1 MAQGPKFLNGRVA
14 MSGEFT
20 EKRTEIP
27 LRKANCTMS
36 TEGEQRD
43 SFFQTVY
50 EEDENFDSLRFL
62 IEVEAQFKS
71 EDVLSQVRM
80 RLEVLNEITS
90 KPGLEDLSDALRHRL
105 TQIFTGGSEENEVLQ
120 QLKELTQISTP
131 TGEKLDLRSFFKRD
145 RRVLSEQEYRS
156 LLEKK
161 ISNTHTHVIN
171 LIAYYPEAERD
182 LNRLSRIIQGLS
194 DRISTPEVDT
204 GEIKQ
209 LEDEL
214 RETTAF
220 DLYEELKERFL
231 KDWLARFTG
240 MNSGE
245 IEGLTPG
252 DIQEL
257 IQEHQRHQMTQLL
270 KGKVKLVE
278 TDMSTHLGLHDT
290 LEGNFR
296 DQEFW
301 KGANVAVKT
310 AFIKWIMDVV
320 QAHGMLRGLRY
331 AFFQSEENREQYL
344 LFGLGISE
352 LPDTTSDDPI
362 RMIPYIKPF
371 TRKGTYLLE
380 IRKRNIGDAESYFHE
395 LLHYTMPFLFAFDQM
410 REFEIRKELTSFF
423 TSKY

>member
-1 MAQGPKFLNGRVA
+1 
-14 MSGEFT
+14 MS
-20 EKRTEIP
+20 
-27 LRKANCTMS
+27 S
-36 TEGEQRD
+36 EGKGSD

-50 EEDENFDSLRFL
+50 EEGENFDSMRFL
-62 IEVEAQFKS
+62 TEVEAQFKS
-71 EDVLSQVRM
+71 DEVLSQVRM
-80 RLEVLNEITS
+80 RLEVLNEISS
-90 KPGLEDLSDALRHRL
+90 KPGLEDLSDALQNRL
-105 TQIFTGGSEENEVLQ
+105 TQIFTGGGDEDKVVE
-120 QLKELTQISTP
+120 QLKELTEISTP
-131 TGEKLDLRSFFKRD
+131 TGQKLDLRSFFKRD
-145 RRVLSEQEYRS
+145 RRVLGEQEYRS

-182 LNRLSRIIQGLS
+182 LNRLSQTIRALS
-194 DRISTPEVDT
+194 SKIESPEVGT

-209 LEDEL
+209 LEDDL
-214 RETTAF
+214 RETNAF
-220 DLYEELKERFL
+220 DLYEELKSRFL

-240 MNSGE
+240 MNDGE

-270 KGKVKLVE
+270 KAKVKLVE

-301 KGANVAVKT
+301 TGANVAVKT

-331 AFFQSEENREQYL
+331 AFFQSEEDKEHYL

-352 LPDTTSDDPI
+352 MPNATNSDPI

-371 TRKGTYLLE
+371 TKKGTYLLE
-380 IRKRNIGDAESYFHE
+380 IRKRDIGDADSYFHE

>member
-1 MAQGPKFLNGRVA
+1 MA
-14 MSGEFT
+14 T
-20 EKRTEIP
+20 EKQQ
-27 LRKANCTMS
+27 S
-36 TEGEQRD
+36 D

-50 EEDENFDSLRFL
+50 EEDEDFDSIRFL
-62 IEVEAQFKS
+62 TEVEAQFKS
-71 EDVLSQVRM
+71 EEVVSQVRV
-80 RLEVLNEITS
+80 RLDVLNEITA
-90 KPGLEDLSDALRHRL
+90 KPGLEDFSDALRHRL
-105 TQIFTGGSEENEVLQ
+105 TQIFTGGGTETEVIQ
-120 QLKELTQISTP
+120 QLKELTEINTP
-131 TGEKLDLRSFFKRD
+131 TGQKLDLRSFFKRD
-145 RRVLSEQEYRS
+145 RRKLGEQEYRQM
-156 LLEKK
+156 LAKK

-182 LNRLSRIIQGLS
+182 LNRLSQTIQGLS
-194 DRISTPEVDT
+194 DRIDTPEVGT
-204 GEIKQ
+204 GEIKK

-220 DLYEELKERFL
+220 DLYEELKQRFL
-231 KDWLARFTG
+231 KDWLVRFTG
-240 MNSGE
+240 MNDGE
-245 IEGLTPG
+245 IEGLTPA

-270 KGKVKLVE
+270 KGKIKLVE

-296 DQEFW
+296 DQDFW
-301 KGANVAVKT
+301 KGANVSVKT

-331 AFFQSEENREQYL
+331 AFFQSEGNKEHYL
-344 LFGLGISE
+344 LFGLGLSE
-352 LPDTTSDDPI
+352 LPDSKTNEPI

-380 IRKRNIGDAESYFHE
+380 IRKRDIGNSDDYFHE

-410 REFEIRKELTSFF
+410 KEFEIKKELTSFF

>member
-1 MAQGPKFLNGRVA
+1 MSPK
-14 MSGEFT
+14 GE
-20 EKRTEIP
+20 K
-27 LRKANCTMS
+27 S
-36 TEGEQRD
+36 D

-50 EEDENFDSLRFL
+50 EEDENFDSIRFL

-71 EDVLSQVRM
+71 EEILSQVRM
-80 RLEVLNEITS
+80 RLDVLNEITT
-90 KPGLEDLSDALRHRL
+90 KPGFEDFSDALRNRL
-105 TQIFTGGSEENEVLQ
+105 TQIFTGGGEESEVIQ
-120 QLKELTQISTP
+120 QLKELTEISTP

-145 RRVLSEQEYRS
+145 RRVLGEQEYRAM
-156 LLEKK
+156 LEKK
-161 ISNTHTHVIN
+161 ISNTHAHVIN

-182 LNRLSRIIQGLS
+182 LNRLSKIIQGLS
-194 DRISTPEVDT
+194 TKIGAPEVAT
-204 GEIKQ
+204 EEIKQ

-220 DLYEELKERFL
+220 DLYEELKDRFL
-231 KDWLARFTG
+231 KDWLERFTG

-270 KGKVKLVE
+270 KAKIKLVE
-278 TDMSTHLGLHDT
+278 TDMSSYLGLHDT

-331 AFFQSEENREQYL
+331 AFFQSEDDKEHYL
-344 LFGLGISE
+344 LFGLGISQM
-352 LPDTTSDDPI
+352 PGTTSDDPI
-362 RMIPYIKPF
+362 RMVPYIKPF

-380 IRKRNIGDAESYFHE
+380 IRKRDIGDADSYNHE

-410 REFEIRKELTSFF
+410 RDFEIRKELTSFF